1 MHVYVRHESQPQWGE
16 IFYEL
21 VSLRPPPRGGVRGGL
36 CVLCSSKSMSTVISR
51 VRLLTLQ
58 SYA

>member
-21 VSLRPPPRGGVRGGL
+21 FPSVLPLEGELEGV
-36 CVLCSSKSMSTVISR
+36 CVFFVPVCQRAPSSV
-51 VRLLTLQ
+51 
-58 SYA
+58 AFDF